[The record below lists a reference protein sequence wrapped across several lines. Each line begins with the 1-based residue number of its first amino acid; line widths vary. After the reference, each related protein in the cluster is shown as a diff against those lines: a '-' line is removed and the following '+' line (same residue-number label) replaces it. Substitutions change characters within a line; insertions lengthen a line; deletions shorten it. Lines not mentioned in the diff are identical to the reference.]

1 VAQGLSDGKFGLD
14 SSPGYTAYHGGAA
27 GRAHN
32 EAAFRHFLNIE
43 LRRASASGHG
53 VLLVLV
59 AERDNTGRSIRIAPL
74 AASKVFSALG
84 ASVREVD
91 FVGWFKEGRI
101 AAAVLVQ
108 RTTSTAEMRQ
118 QIAGRV
124 MKTLKEER
132 FPSAGVTRVRIV
144 PLRGMR

>member
-1 VAQGLSDGKFGLD
+1 MSQGLSDGKSLD
-14 SSPGYTAYHGGAA
+14 SIPGYTAYHGGAA

-32 EAAFRHFLNIE
+32 EAAFRHFLGIE
-43 LRRASASGHG
+43 LRRAGASSHC

-59 AERDNTGRSIRIAPL
+59 AVRDNTGRSVRIAPL

-124 MKTLKEER
+124 MKTLNTER
-132 FPSAGVTRVRIV
+132 FPGATRVRVV
-144 PLRGMR
+144 PLRGRR